1 MLLLVKLETADKVTW
16 ASFVII
22 EETNSVE
29 LLDTFTCASSISKD
43 DTSIDETAVR
53 LDWVYSLT
61 KALTFRFVLDT
72 SKA

>member
-53 LDWVYSLT
+53 LH
-61 KALTFRFVLDT
+61 LDLYLIPV
-72 SKA
+72 KPEQH